1 MEFRRGRDTRRN
13 DPEATHHNGYFMMI
27 RLLQLRHQS
36 VGRRVALVVDNTTLR
51 LLNAASVYELAQA
64 ALSAGDT
71 LVGTVLAN
79 IAGETVAYREV
90 YSGASEWSILPCFD
104 HPEEPARCLVS
115 GTGLTHQGSAEDRQA
130 MHAIAEAE
138 LTDSMKIYRWGLQGG
153 HPPADEVGAAPEW
166 FYKGR
171 GTILRA
177 HGEPLVVPPFSED
190 GGEEAEIA
198 GVYIIDQAGHPR
210 RIGMTT
216 ANEFS
221 DHRLERRN
229 YLYLAPSK
237 LRTCAI
243 GPELVIDPSFGSV
256 RGVAAIERAGE
267 RIWSKEIATG
277 EEHMCHSLANIEHH
291 HFKFEEH
298 RRPGDAHIHFF
309 GAAALSFGDGVQL
322 RDGDVMMV
330 AFEGLGRALRNP
342 IRIEPRGQKLIKVA
356 PI

>member
-1 MEFRRGRDTRRN
+1 M
-13 DPEATHHNGYFMMI
+13 
-27 RLLQLRHQS
+27 
-36 VGRRVALVVDNTTLR
+36 GRRVALVADNSTLR

-64 ALSAGDT
+64 ALSAGDS
-71 LVGTVLAN
+71 LVRTVLTDLSD
-79 IAGETVAYREV
+79 ETVAYGAV
-90 YSGASEWSILPCFD
+90 YSGASEWSILPCFH

-115 GTGLTHQGSAEDRQA
+115 GTGLTHKGSAADRQA
-130 MHAIAEAE
+130 MHVVAEAG
-138 LTDSMKIYRWGLQGG
+138 LTDSMKMYRWGLEGG
-153 HPPADEVGAAPEW
+153 RPPAGEVGVAPEW

-177 HGEPLVVPPFSED
+177 HGEPLVVPSFGED

-210 RIGMTT
+210 RVGMTT

-243 GPELVIDPSFGSV
+243 GPELAIDPSFGSV
-256 RGVAAIERAGE
+256 RGVVAIERAGE

-277 EEHMCHSLANIEHH
+277 EEHMCHSLANMEHH
-291 HFKFEEH
+291 HFKYEDH
-298 RRPGDAHIHFF
+298 RRPGDVHIHFF
-309 GAAALSFGDGVQL
+309 GAAALSFGEGVQL
-322 RDGDVMMV
+322 EEGDVMMV
-330 AFEGLGRALRNP
+330 AFEGFGRALRNP
-342 IRIEPRGQKLIKVA
+342 IRMEPREPKLIEVR

>member
-1 MEFRRGRDTRRN
+1 
-13 DPEATHHNGYFMMI
+13 MMI
-27 RLLQLRHQS
+27 RLLQLRHPSQ
-36 VGRRVALVVDNTTLR
+36 GRRVALVADNSTLR

-71 LVGTVLAN
+71 LVRTVLTN
-79 IAGETVAYREV
+79 LTDETVAYNAV
-90 YSGASEWSILPCFD
+90 YPGASEWSILPCFH

-115 GTGLTHQGSAEDRQA
+115 GTGLTHKGSAEDRQA
-130 MHAIAEAE
+130 MHAMAESE
-138 LTDSMKIYRWGLQGG
+138 LTDSIKMYRWGLEGG
-153 HPPADEVGAAPEW
+153 RPAAGEVGIAPEW
-166 FYKGR
+166 FYKGC

-177 HGEPLVVPPFSED
+177 HGEPLVVPPFGED

-198 GVYIIDQAGHPR
+198 GVYIIDRAGHPR
-210 RIGMTT
+210 RVGMTT

-221 DHRLERRN
+221 DHRVERRN

-243 GPELVIDPSFGSV
+243 GPELVIDPSFSSV

-277 EEHMCHSLANIEHH
+277 EEHMCHSLANMEHH
-291 HFKFEEH
+291 HFKFEDH
-298 RRPGDAHIHFF
+298 RRPGDVHIHFF
-309 GAAALSFGDGVQL
+309 GAAALSFGEGVQL
-322 RDGDVMMV
+322 QDGDVMMV
-330 AFEGLGRALRNP
+330 AFEGFGRALRNP
-342 IRIEPRGQKLIKVA
+342 IHIEPREQKLIEVR